1 MGPRI
6 IIQTSVISLKNSV
19 HDVITMIFRT
29 FLRLHC
35 TEGGE
40 QDMKQNN
47 EHKDQAFILCFKDN
61 IQIKCVILSL
71 IYLSIHLIYTNTIHH
86 CSVLIDGFTRN
97 NILALSGTRLSP
109 VLRSQNGQIGIF
121 FLKHHS
127 HSTGFLSYALKK
139 FRSMKE
145 LFGCSS
151 GESLKRFCVKP
162 DNRVASY
169 WSQRTFN
176 LLKNPVSMWM
186 EELG

>member
-1 MGPRI
+1 MCY
-6 IIQTSVISLKNSV
+6 SES
-19 HDVITMIFRT
+19 D
-29 FLRLHC
+29 
-35 TEGGE
+35 
-40 QDMKQNN
+40 
-47 EHKDQAFILCFKDN
+47 
-61 IQIKCVILSL
+61 
-71 IYLSIHLIYTNTIHH
+71 LSIHLIYTNTIHH

-121 FLKHHS
+121 FFFLKHHS
-127 HSTGFLSYALKK
+127 HSTGFLSYTLKK

-186 EELG
+186 EELGWEKNLFLTCSGDNYRFFTSEKAWSSFN